1 MKVLFYPACADRRPI
16 DHNYI
21 RKGCVFTCFEDA
33 LNYEKRF
40 FHDDDDWGVIGR
52 VDNIWFRVWGRSK
65 KGELLVS
72 DDTGLRSGWI
82 NALPLEEYLC
92 LKKINTIP
100 IL

>member
-1 MKVLFYPACADRRPI
+1 MKVLFYPACADHRPI

-33 LNYEKRF
+33 LNYEKGF

-52 VDNIWFRVWGRSK
+52 VDNIWFRVWKRSE

-82 NALPLEEYLC
+82 DALPLEEYLC
-92 LKKINTIP
+92 FKKINTIP
-100 IL
+100 I